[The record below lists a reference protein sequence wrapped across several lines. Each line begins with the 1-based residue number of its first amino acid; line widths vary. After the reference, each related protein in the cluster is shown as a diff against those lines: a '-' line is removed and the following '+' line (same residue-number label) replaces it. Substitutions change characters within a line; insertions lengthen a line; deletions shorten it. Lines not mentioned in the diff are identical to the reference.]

1 MNKYSVTYYFTSNSN
16 VVTTV
21 ESDLPIDEFITDFN
35 HKIQN
40 REHDFINLIWG
51 EPYLSINKNNVIFY
65 KIRKIESD
73 E

>member
-21 ESDLPIDEFITDFN
+21 ESDLPIDEFIADFN
-35 HKIQN
+35 HKTQN
-40 REHDFINLIWG
+40 REYDFINLIG
-51 EPYLSINKNNVIFY
+51 VEPYLSINKNNVIFY
-65 KIRKIESD
+65 KIRKVESD